1 MAQSLKPLSTIMIE
15 NPKANLATTSY
26 LTKRCAALYTNIA
39 AVTSDSNPTLSKK
52 YEVATAD
59 FLASS
64 VDLTERAIKE
74 KNPSYKSPP
83 DEIPRVIQSVKEIA
97 SLYMPLMKSSY
108 ASTSSYLEDKTV
120 RGDLDVCKSLHSS
133 LVGK

>member
-15 NPKANLATTSY
+15 NPKADLAITSY
-26 LTKRCAALYTNIA
+26 LSKRCAALYSNIA
-39 AVTSDSNPTLSKK
+39 AVTSDSNPSLSKK
-52 YEVATAD
+52 YEVAGAD

-64 VDLTERAIKE
+64 VGLGERAIKE

-83 DEIPRVIQSVKEIA
+83 DEIPKAVQSVKEIA
-97 SLYMPLMKSSY
+97 SLYTPLMKSSY
-108 ASTSSYLEDKTV
+108 ATTGSYLEDKTV